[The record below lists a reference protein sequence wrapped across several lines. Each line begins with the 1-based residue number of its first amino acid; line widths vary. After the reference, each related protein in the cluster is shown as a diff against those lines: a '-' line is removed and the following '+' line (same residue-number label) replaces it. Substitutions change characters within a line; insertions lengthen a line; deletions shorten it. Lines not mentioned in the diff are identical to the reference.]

1 MDGSYSGTLENYSY
15 GLVATYSD
23 DLVHC
28 SMCVGNNEEMRS
40 QLQIDGEL
48 LGAMKVIAYAI
59 NNGHLIQEENFFL
72 GMKRITGFFH
82 HYNCS
87 SLFFFANVF
96 HSK

>member
-1 MDGSYSGTLENYSY
+1 MDGIYSVTLENYSY
-15 GLVATYSD
+15 ELVATYSD

-59 NNGHLIQEENFFL
+59 NNGHKKWLF
-72 GMKRITGFFH
+72 
-82 HYNCS
+82 
-87 SLFFFANVF
+87 SLTTRA
-96 HSK
+96 